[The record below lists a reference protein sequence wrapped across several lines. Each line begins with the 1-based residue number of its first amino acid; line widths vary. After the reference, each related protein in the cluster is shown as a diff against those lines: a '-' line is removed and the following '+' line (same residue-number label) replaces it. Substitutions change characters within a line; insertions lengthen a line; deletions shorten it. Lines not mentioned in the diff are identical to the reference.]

1 MATFQETPSKTTSKV
16 WVKAGTYD
24 AGKRRK
30 YKIYLI
36 MCKFNYF
43 SYNLHFAEEDTREKG
58 KLYKPQSKL
67 SELVDNRSS
76 AEQAQEYARLLGSN
90 ERKLDRLG
98 KKKKEGEKKKSNLEL
113 FKEELKMI
121 QEEREERHKY
131 KGVVKTVISTQS
143 EDPMLAALK
152 CVEGIY
158 KYR

>member
-1 MATFQETPSKTTSKV
+1 M
-16 WVKAGTYD
+16 
-24 AGKRRK
+24 K
-30 YKIYLI
+30 YECIYLI
-36 MCKFNYF
+36 
-43 SYNLHFAEEDTREKG
+43 EEDTREKG
-58 KLYKPQSKL
+58 KLYKPQSKI
-67 SELVDNRSS
+67 SELVDSRSS

-131 KGVVKTVISTQS
+131 KGVVKNVISTQS

-152 CVEGIY
+152 CVEGNLILIY
-158 KYR
+158 FIII